1 MRKGDRITHP
11 REERPQVLESLKGA
25 AQPANTLHNRKE
37 FVEPWVRRCEAFA
50 AQEGCRLFVF
60 GLIVPRP
67 EGRSL
72 QFVLTNYPQ
81 DWLRIYDHFGYIRLD
96 PVAAKILTNINPFAW
111 DELPVVGSKL
121 KTFWNRAARFGLR
134 HGYTVPVH
142 GPRGQ
147 HAAFALSGTDGP
159 LPVEKRKERFERA
172 WSFTIDLALEVFGTY
187 LQEDASIV
195 KPLLPKQRAALSLIA
210 RGYCIREI
218 SELLCLHARTVE
230 YHLREALKR
239 LGATTREQAIV
250 RALLNGDIEELSYP
264 GQLRDWCLRLGTDSP
279 AD

>member
-1 MRKGDRITHP
+1 MAPSDATRSP
-11 REERPQVLESLKGA
+11 VLDALKNA
-25 AQPANTLHNRKE
+25 AQPANTLKDRKE
-37 FVEPWVRRCEAFA
+37 FVEPWVRRRETFA
-50 AQEGCRLFVF
+50 ISEGCRLFVF

-96 PVAAKILTNINPFAW
+96 PVAGKILTSIRPFAW
-111 DELPVVGSKL
+111 DELPVVGSRL
-121 KTFWNRAARFGLR
+121 TTFWNRATRFGLR
-134 HGYTVPVH
+134 HGYTVPIH

-159 LPVEKRKERFERA
+159 LPLECRKERFERA
-172 WSFTIDLALEVFGTY
+172 WSFTIELVEEVFGTY
-187 LQEDASIV
+187 LQQDASIV

-210 RGYCIREI
+210 RGYSIREI
-218 SELLCLHARTVE
+218 SDLLCLHARTVE
-230 YHLREALKR
+230 YHLREAIKR

-264 GQLRDWCLRLGTDSP
+264 GRLRDWCLRLGTE
-279 AD
+279 